1 MSKLNQ
7 TQKISIYLAVS
18 LGLAIVYP
26 VITKNSFGFI
36 RSTAWL
42 SILFLFLT
50 LVPINIVK
58 TIQNPKLKKFV
69 SVLASNRRVFGIVSG
84 SIALIHSSFTIWQK
98 YDFKLINLLTRET
111 LPGSLANL
119 IMLLMLSTSL
129 FSVQRKFRNWKM
141 LHSIVWLLV
150 PLVFVHALLSEIYF
164 VDVFSWIMFAL
175 IGFLLLLG
183 VFKKFLKSESRD
195 YLRDLVLFLI
205 GTLVSISVFLF
216 VK

>member
-1 MSKLNQ
+1 M
-7 TQKISIYLAVS
+7 
-18 LGLAIVYP
+18 
-26 VITKNSFGFI
+26 
-36 RSTAWL
+36 
-42 SILFLFLT
+42 FLT

-164 VDVFSWIMFAL
+164 VDVFH
-175 IGFLLLLG
+175 G
-183 VFKKFLKSESRD
+183 
-195 YLRDLVLFLI
+195 
-205 GTLVSISVFLF
+205 
-216 VK
+216 